1 MRISFW
7 ENPCLH
13 LPGPSV
19 LPVRR
24 ALPVC
29 SAQSLCGEQQNKKRL
44 AGRHSWGDR
53 SRGRL
58 AAGEG
63 TAQQGR
69 WHRTPVGS
77 PSPLGSTR
85 YGENNKIT
93 FFVYKVGDS

>member
-1 MRISFW
+1 MSSRTRSALQ
-7 ENPCLH
+7 EGTAGATD
-13 LPGPSV
+13 PGEDWRP
-19 LPVRR
+19 
-24 ALPVC
+24 
-29 SAQSLCGEQQNKKRL
+29 
-44 AGRHSWGDR
+44 GR
-53 SRGRL
+53 
-58 AAGEG
+58 G

>member
-19 LPVRR
+19 LLVRR

-63 TAQQGR
+63 DSPTGTLAQDSCGE
-69 WHRTPVGS
+69 PE
-77 PSPLGSTR
+77 STGINQVR
-85 YGENNKIT
+85 
-93 FFVYKVGDS
+93 